1 MGKLV
6 LLYVLALKV
15 TVSEN
20 QLAKLNEEIL
30 YGNTVICIDVLF
42 LVAFFT
48 VLFVYIIIVYVIHKI
63 TFFLNKIF
71 LLSMQL

>member
-42 LVAFFT
+42 LVAFFM
-48 VLFVYIIIVYVIHKI
+48 VLFVYIIIVL
-63 TFFLNKIF
+63 LNIELKPLDEEIKDI
-71 LLSMQL
+71 QI